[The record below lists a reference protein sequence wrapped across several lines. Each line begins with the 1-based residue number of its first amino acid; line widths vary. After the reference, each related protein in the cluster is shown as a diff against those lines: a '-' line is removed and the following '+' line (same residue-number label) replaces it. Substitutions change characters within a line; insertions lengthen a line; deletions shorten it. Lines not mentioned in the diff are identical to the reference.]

1 MVTKSP
7 TTRNSSPA
15 SFYAAKDSETQGSAT
30 SSSPAT
36 PCPYSEAR
44 QLPRE
49 LKDHCQIFL
58 EEQIHTCAINLLN
71 SMLGSGISRQVP
83 TSKTVP
89 VPPPSHLALLGTLV
103 IHPLH
108 TTRADKPDHLIV
120 SSLAL
125 NYLRNVLTIAGP
137 INAGFRVAFQFHSTP
152 RWARQSDRPGSASD
166 SDMSDGGSNG
176 DLDQLRGAMA
186 NEASVWSRGQD
197 LWSTVGWAFNTAT
210 VHPHRWRYWKVWL
223 GFMLDVL
230 DADWRGHESVAWRTE
245 SMIYMYMNQD
255 GRQTGHKRI
264 MNALFA
270 DGGSQSLSAFLEV
283 FEKELRGPKKASRKR
298 KWEQALDLKSDKF
311 GDYFDA
317 DSISSSI
324 SEPPTPEKRRGAS
337 RDVSFGCSNP
347 GLVESIRL
355 RLRFFKLL
363 SAATSV
369 LRWRLDLNQLHDG
382 FAAGIKLLPLQMFA
396 LFVSRR
402 ENPLLPASYVTIIK
416 KLFHLLLPSRHKDPR
431 NVDPEG
437 HAMGSLSLP
446 MLEHC
451 YISSPANTVG
461 LEDNAKLSLVVE
473 QAMQLLWD
481 CEMMKC
487 TDSFA
492 KAALRGVEAREA
504 KAKKRGMGKRRAHSG
519 SIVARDVLAGSAER
533 IRMLIQL
540 LEASADSDSEK
551 QQALNSTTDS
561 VENCIVV
568 KL

>member
-89 VPPPSHLALLGTLV
+89 VPPQPSRTFGHAGYSSV
-103 IHPLH
+103 AYDSC
-108 TTRADKPDHLIV
+108 RQAGSPDRVL
-120 SSLAL
+120 LAL

-166 SDMSDGGSNG
+166 SDMSDGDSNG
-176 DLDQLRGAMA
+176 DLDQLR
-186 NEASVWSRGQD
+186 D

-230 DADWRGHESVAWRTE
+230 DADWAERGRLDQEAHETSGKRGHESVAWRTE
-245 SMIYMYMNQD
+245 SMIYMYMNRD

-382 FAAGIKLLPLQMFA
+382 FAAGIAAPLQMFA
-396 LFVSRR
+396 LIL
-402 ENPLLPASYVTIIK
+402 EMWIQK
-416 KLFHLLLPSRHKDPR
+416 
-431 NVDPEG
+431 
-437 HAMGSLSLP
+437 AMP
-446 MLEHC
+446 
-451 YISSPANTVG
+451 
-461 LEDNAKLSLVVE
+461 
-473 QAMQLLWD
+473 W
-481 CEMMKC
+481 
-487 TDSFA
+487 
-492 KAALRGVEAREA
+492 AA
-504 KAKKRGMGKRRAHSG
+504 
-519 SIVARDVLAGSAER
+519 
-533 IRMLIQL
+533 
-540 LEASADSDSEK
+540 
-551 QQALNSTTDS
+551 
-561 VENCIVV
+561 
-568 KL
+568 